1 MVKIAPAAAIDKS
14 SSRARNCSYAF
25 NVAPGQKSRRNQGLA
40 ALPARQITH
49 NQPGAPAIHD
59 CSASCGIVA
68 EVRLLYIL
76 FSPGVLYLEL
86 DASSNYLYIA
96 IAIVIVELCYRR
108 TGVASRC
115 RGNEMPT
122 KSGKRFLDERNR
134 EGQPQC
140 LLKII
145 WYSLHQLSKKTL

>member
-86 DASSNYLYIA
+86 DANPALATFTLLYLSSSLSYATAAQASLP
-96 IAIVIVELCYRR
+96 
-108 TGVASRC
+108 VAAGTKCQQSREK
-115 RGNEMPT
+115 GSWTSATVKVSPNV
-122 KSGKRFLDERNR
+122 
-134 EGQPQC
+134 
-140 LLKII
+140 
-145 WYSLHQLSKKTL
+145 Y

>member
-59 CSASCGIVA
+59 CSASCVNRCRSSA
-68 EVRLLYIL
+68 FVYPLLSWCTI
-76 FSPGVLYLEL
+76 SRARRQP
-86 DASSNYLYIA
+86 SSNYLYIA
-96 IAIVIVELCYRR
+96 IAIVIVELCYHR

-122 KSGKRFLDERNR
+122 KSGKGSWTSATVKVSPNV
-134 EGQPQC
+134 
-140 LLKII
+140 
-145 WYSLHQLSKKTL
+145 Y